1 MNILDQWF
9 SGFPGGSAVKN
20 PPASAGDAGDKG
32 LISGLERSPGVG
44 NGNPF
49 QYSCLKRSVDTEE
62 PGELQSMGS
71 HRVSHDWAHMYHL
84 CFSTQD
90 NFAFQGAFSN
100 IWRHSSHTWRK
111 GATHIFRVEANDTA
125 KHPTTHLNSPP
136 RPKMTWPQSLCTVG
150 GNVDWCSHCGKQY
163 EVTSKN

>member
-1 MNILDQWF
+1 MNSLDQWF

-20 PPASAGDAGDKG
+20 PPASAGDAGDKD
-32 LISGLERSPGVG
+32 LISGLERSPGLEMATHSSILAWNV
-44 NGNPF
+44 
-49 QYSCLKRSVDTEE
+49 LWTEE
-62 PGELQSMGS
+62 PGELQSMRS
-71 HRVSHDWAHMYHL
+71 HRVRHDWAHMHHP

-111 GATHIFRVEANDTA
+111 GATHIFRVEANDSA
-125 KHPTTHLNSPP
+125 KHPRTHLNSPP